1 MAKKKISDVQLKVL
15 KDMVTKGI
23 TPEEISKHFGI
34 AVSSVHNYKRQLKDA
49 GVSVP
54 DIRGKKPSDKEGGV
68 VETLHTIAPAKNA
81 PGFTVIIN
89 GISIYVANSAKHVS
103 VGPDTLTVSF

>member
-1 MAKKKISDVQLKVL
+1 
-15 KDMVTKGI
+15 MVTQGI

-49 GVSVP
+49 GVSIP
-54 DIRGKKPSDKEGGV
+54 DIRGKKPSDKDGPA
-68 VETLHTIAPAKNA
+68 VETLHAITPAKNA